1 MRQNFDFDH
10 YEKQSKV
17 LKIEVGE
24 ADVKTEDE
32 YQKKNPIMQGKTLM
46 DDDDDEGSKR
56 MKASVNVD
64 YDFIPSNSKHLKY
77 N

>member
-1 MRQNFDFDH
+1 M
-10 YEKQSKV
+10 

-24 ADVKTEDE
+24 GDFKTKDE

-46 DDDDDEGSKR
+46 DDEEGSKR

-77 N
+77 TGVVFV